1 MKIVATNRKASFD
14 YFLEDKFEA
23 GIVLVGSE
31 VKSLR
36 NKEVSLLDTFVM
48 IRDGQVYLKNLYIK
62 PYEKTTSFIPNER
75 KDRKLLLH
83 KNEILKLQ
91 RAVNEKGYAIVPTK
105 IYFKGHLVKVEIA
118 LGKGKKL
125 YDKREAI
132 KKRQTDR
139 EISREL
145 KNLK

>member
-1 MKIVATNRKASFD
+1 MKIVSTNRKANFD

-36 NKEVSLLDTFVM
+36 NKEVSLTDTFVL
-48 IRDGQVYLKNLYIK
+48 IRNNEVYIKNLYIK
-62 PYEKTTSFIPNER
+62 PYDKTTSFLPNER

-91 RAVNEKGYAIVPTK
+91 RAVNEKGYAIIPTK
-105 IYFKGHLVKVEIA
+105 IYFKDHLVKVEIA

-125 YDKREAI
+125 YDKRETI

-145 KNLK
+145 KNI